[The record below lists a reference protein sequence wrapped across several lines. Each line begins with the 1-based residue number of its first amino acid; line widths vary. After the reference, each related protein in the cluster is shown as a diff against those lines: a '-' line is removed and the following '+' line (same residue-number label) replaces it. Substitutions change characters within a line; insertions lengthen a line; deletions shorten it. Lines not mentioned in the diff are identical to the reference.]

1 MMKIKMLLSSSGAA
15 NPEGS
20 VSMTYKKDEVY
31 DMSSDWQQKI
41 ANSLVASNLAM
52 EVKVEE
58 VKEEKI
64 EKEEKKTKKKK
75 KSIL

>member
-1 MMKIKMLLSSSGAA
+1 MLLSSSGAA
-15 NPEGS
+15 NPEGA
-20 VSMTYKKDEVY
+20 VSMTYKKDEIY
-31 DMSSDWQQKI
+31 NMSSDWQQKI
-41 ANSLVASNLAM
+41 ANAFISSNLAI

>member
-1 MMKIKMLLSSSGAA
+1 MKIKMLVGANGSA

-20 VSMTYKKDEVY
+20 ISMSYKKDEVY
-31 DMSSDWQQKI
+31 DMSADWQQKL
-41 ANSLVASNLAM
+41 ANTFISNDLAM

>member
-1 MMKIKMLLSSSGAA
+1 MKIKMLSSSSGAA
-15 NPEGS
+15 NPEGA
-20 VSMTYKKDEVY
+20 VSMTYKKDEIY

-41 ANSLVASNLAM
+41 ANAFISSNLAM

-64 EKEEKKTKKKK
+64 EKEVKKTKKKK

>member
-1 MMKIKMLLSSSGAA
+1 MKIKMLSSSSGAA
-15 NPEGS
+15 NPEGA
-20 VSMTYKKDEVY
+20 VSMTYKKDEIY

-41 ANSLVASNLAM
+41 ANAFVSSNLAI

-64 EKEEKKTKKKK
+64 EKEIKKTKKKK

>member
-1 MMKIKMLLSSSGAA
+1 MKIKMLSSSSGAA
-15 NPEGS
+15 NPEGA
-20 VSMTYKKDEVY
+20 VSMTYKKEEIY

-41 ANSLVASNLAM
+41 ANAFVSSNLAM

-64 EKEEKKTKKKK
+64 EKEVKKTKKKK

>member
-1 MMKIKMLLSSSGAA
+1 MLLSSSGAA
-15 NPEGS
+15 NPEGA
-20 VSMTYKKDEVY
+20 VSMTYKKDEIY

-41 ANSLVASNLAM
+41 ANAFISSNLAM

-64 EKEEKKTKKKK
+64 EKEVKKTKKKK

>member
-1 MMKIKMLLSSSGAA
+1 MKIKMLSSSSGAA
-15 NPEGS
+15 NPEGA
-20 VSMTYKKDEVY
+20 VSMTYKKDEIY

-41 ANSLVASNLAM
+41 ANAFVSSNLAM

-64 EKEEKKTKKKK
+64 EKEIKKTKKKK

>member
-1 MMKIKMLLSSSGAA
+1 MLLSSSGAA

-52 EVKVEE
+52 EVKIEE

-64 EKEEKKTKKKK
+64 QKDEKKTKKKITK
-75 KSIL
+75 ILAGL

>member
-1 MMKIKMLLSSSGAA
+1 MLLSSSGAA
-15 NPEGS
+15 NPEGA
-20 VSMTYKKDEVY
+20 VSMTYKKDEIY

-41 ANSLVASNLAM
+41 ANAFVSSNLAM

-64 EKEEKKTKKKK
+64 EKEVKKTKKKK

>member
-1 MMKIKMLLSSSGAA
+1 MKIKMLVGATGSA

-20 VSMTYKKDEVY
+20 VSINYKKEKIY
-31 DMSSDWQQKI
+31 DMSADWQQKL
-41 ANSLVASNLAM
+41 ANTFISNDLAM

>member
-1 MMKIKMLLSSSGAA
+1 MLLSSSGAA
-15 NPEGS
+15 NPEGA
-20 VSMTYKKDEVY
+20 VSMTYKKDEIY

-41 ANSLVASNLAM
+41 ANAFVSSNLAI

>member
-1 MMKIKMLLSSSGAA
+1 MKIKMLLSSSGAA
-15 NPEGS
+15 NPEGA

-41 ANSLVASNLAM
+41 ANAFVSSNLAM

-64 EKEEKKTKKKK
+64 EKEVKKTKKKK

>member
-1 MMKIKMLLSSSGAA
+1 MLSSSSGAA
-15 NPEGS
+15 NPEGA
-20 VSMTYKKDEVY
+20 VSMTYKKDEIY

-41 ANSLVASNLAM
+41 ANAFVSSNLAM

-64 EKEEKKTKKKK
+64 EKEIKKTKKKK

>member
-1 MMKIKMLLSSSGAA
+1 MKIKMLSSSSGAA
-15 NPEGS
+15 NPEGA
-20 VSMTYKKDEVY
+20 VSMTYKKDEIY

-41 ANSLVASNLAM
+41 ANAFVSSNLAM

-58 VKEEKI
+58 VNEEKI
-64 EKEEKKTKKKK
+64 EKEVKKTKKKK

>member
-1 MMKIKMLLSSSGAA
+1 MKIKMLSSSSGAA
-15 NPEGS
+15 NPEGA
-20 VSMTYKKDEVY
+20 VSMTYKKDEIY

-41 ANSLVASNLAM
+41 ANAFVSSNLAM

-64 EKEEKKTKKKK
+64 EKEVKKTKKKK

>member
-1 MMKIKMLLSSSGAA
+1 MKIKMLSSSSGAA
-15 NPEGS
+15 NPEGA
-20 VSMTYKKDEVY
+20 VSMTYKKDEIY

-41 ANSLVASNLAM
+41 ANAFVNSNLAM

>member
-1 MMKIKMLLSSSGAA
+1 MKIKMLSSSSGAA

-20 VSMTYKKDEVY
+20 VSMTYKKDEIY

-41 ANSLVASNLAM
+41 ANAFVSSNLAM

-64 EKEEKKTKKKK
+64 EKEVKKTKKKK

>member
-1 MMKIKMLLSSSGAA
+1 MKIKMLLSSSGAA
-15 NPEGS
+15 NPEGA
-20 VSMTYKKDEVY
+20 VSMTYKTDEIY

-41 ANSLVASNLAM
+41 ANAFVSSNLAM

-64 EKEEKKTKKKK
+64 EKEVKKTKKKK

>member
-1 MMKIKMLLSSSGAA
+1 MKIKMLLSSSGAA
-15 NPEGS
+15 NPEGA
-20 VSMTYKKDEVY
+20 VSMTYKKDEIY

-41 ANSLVASNLAM
+41 ANAFISSNLAM

-64 EKEEKKTKKKK
+64 EKEVKKTKKKK

>member
-1 MMKIKMLLSSSGAA
+1 MKIKMLSSSSGAA
-15 NPEGS
+15 NPEGA
-20 VSMTYKKDEVY
+20 VSMTYKKDEIY

-41 ANSLVASNLAM
+41 ANAFVSSNLAM

-64 EKEEKKTKKKK
+64 EKEVKKTKKKK
-75 KSIL
+75 KSI

>member
-1 MMKIKMLLSSSGAA
+1 MKIKMLSSSSGAA
-15 NPEGS
+15 NPEGA
-20 VSMTYKKDEVY
+20 VSMTDKKDEIY
-31 DMSSDWQQKI
+31 DMWSDWQQKI
-41 ANSLVASNLAM
+41 ANAFVSSNLAM

>member
-1 MMKIKMLLSSSGAA
+1 MKIKMLSSSSGAA
-15 NPEGS
+15 NPEGA
-20 VSMTYKKDEVY
+20 VSMTYKKDEIY

-41 ANSLVASNLAM
+41 ANAFVSSNLAM

-64 EKEEKKTKKKK
+64 EKEQKKTKKKK

>member
-1 MMKIKMLLSSSGAA
+1 MLSSSSGAA
-15 NPEGS
+15 NPEGA
-20 VSMTYKKDEVY
+20 VSMTYKKDEIY

-41 ANSLVASNLAM
+41 ANAFVSSNLAM

-64 EKEEKKTKKKK
+64 EKEVKKTKKKK

>member
-1 MMKIKMLLSSSGAA
+1 MKIKMLLSSSGAA
-15 NPEGS
+15 NPEGA
-20 VSMTYKKDEVY
+20 VSMTYKKDEIY

-41 ANSLVASNLAM
+41 ANAFVSSNLAM

-64 EKEEKKTKKKK
+64 EKEVKKTKKKK

>member
-1 MMKIKMLLSSSGAA
+1 MKIKMLSSSSGAA
-15 NPEGS
+15 NPEGA
-20 VSMTYKKDEVY
+20 VSMTYKKDEIY

-41 ANSLVASNLAM
+41 ANAFVSNNLAM

-64 EKEEKKTKKKK
+64 EKEIKKTKKKK

>member
-1 MMKIKMLLSSSGAA
+1 MLSSSSGAA
-15 NPEGS
+15 NPEGA
-20 VSMTYKKDEVY
+20 VSMTYKKDEIY

-41 ANSLVASNLAM
+41 ANAFVSSNLAM

-64 EKEEKKTKKKK
+64 EKEQKKTKKKK

>member
-1 MMKIKMLLSSSGAA
+1 MKIKMLLSSSGAA
-15 NPEGS
+15 NPEGA
-20 VSMTYKKDEVY
+20 VSMTYKKDEIY
-31 DMSSDWQQKI
+31 NMSSDWQQKI
-41 ANSLVASNLAM
+41 ANAFVSSNLAM

>member
-1 MMKIKMLLSSSGAA
+1 MKIKMLLSSSGAA
-15 NPEGS
+15 NPEGA
-20 VSMTYKKDEVY
+20 VSMTYKKDEIY

-41 ANSLVASNLAM
+41 ANAFVSSNLAI

>member
-1 MMKIKMLLSSSGAA
+1 MLLSSSGAA
-15 NPEGS
+15 NPEGA
-20 VSMTYKKDEVY
+20 VSMTYKKDEIY
-31 DMSSDWQQKI
+31 NMSSDWQQKI
-41 ANSLVASNLAM
+41 ANAFVSSNLAM

>member
-1 MMKIKMLLSSSGAA
+1 MKIKMLLSSSGAA
-15 NPEGS
+15 NPEGA
-20 VSMTYKKDEVY
+20 VSMTYKKDEIY
-31 DMSSDWQQKI
+31 DMSADWQQKL
-41 ANSLVASNLAM
+41 ANTFISNDLAM

>member
-1 MMKIKMLLSSSGAA
+1 MKIKMLLSSSGAA
-15 NPEGS
+15 NPEGA
-20 VSMTYKKDEVY
+20 VSMTYKKDEIY
-31 DMSSDWQQKI
+31 NMSSDWQQKI
-41 ANSLVASNLAM
+41 ANAFISSNLAI

>member
-1 MMKIKMLLSSSGAA
+1 MLLSSSGAA
-15 NPEGS
+15 NPEGA
-20 VSMTYKKDEVY
+20 VSMTYKKDEIY

-41 ANSLVASNLAM
+41 ANAFVSSNLAM

>member
-1 MMKIKMLLSSSGAA
+1 MKIKMLLSSSGAA
-15 NPEGS
+15 NPEGA
-20 VSMTYKKDEVY
+20 VSMTYKKDEIY

-41 ANSLVASNLAM
+41 ANAFVSSNLAM

>member
-1 MMKIKMLLSSSGAA
+1 MLSSSSGAA
-15 NPEGS
+15 NPEGA
-20 VSMTYKKDEVY
+20 VSMTYKKDEIY

-41 ANSLVASNLAM
+41 ANAFVSSNLAM

-64 EKEEKKTKKKK
+64 EKEVKKTKKKK
-75 KSIL
+75 KSI

>member
-1 MMKIKMLLSSSGAA
+1 MKIKMLLSSSGAA
-15 NPEGS
+15 NPEGA
-20 VSMTYKKDEVY
+20 VSMTYKKDEIY

-41 ANSLVASNLAM
+41 ATAFVSSNLAM

-64 EKEEKKTKKKK
+64 EKEVKKTKKKK

>member
-1 MMKIKMLLSSSGAA
+1 MLSSSSGAA
-15 NPEGS
+15 NPEGA
-20 VSMTYKKDEVY
+20 VSMTYKKDEIY

-41 ANSLVASNLAM
+41 ANAFVSSNLAI

-64 EKEEKKTKKKK
+64 EKEVKKTKKKK

>member
-1 MMKIKMLLSSSGAA
+1 MKIKMLLSSSGAA

-41 ANSLVASNLAM
+41 ANAFVSSNLAM

-64 EKEEKKTKKKK
+64 EKEVKKTKKKK

>member
-1 MMKIKMLLSSSGAA
+1 MKIKMLSSSSGAA
-15 NPEGS
+15 NPEGA
-20 VSMTYKKDEVY
+20 VSMTYKKDEIY

-41 ANSLVASNLAM
+41 ANAFVSSNLAM

-64 EKEEKKTKKKK
+64 EKEAKKTKKKK